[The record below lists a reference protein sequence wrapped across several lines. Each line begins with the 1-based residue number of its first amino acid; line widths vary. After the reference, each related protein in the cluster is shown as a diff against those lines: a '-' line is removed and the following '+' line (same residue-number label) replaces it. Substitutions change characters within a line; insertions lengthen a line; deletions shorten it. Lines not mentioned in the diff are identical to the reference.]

1 MKSVAELRFELGK
14 TQALTSKQALILGL
28 RNHRAGGGYIVY
40 VRYVCPCCGYRVFG
54 APPGSGDLCPIC
66 GWRDDLMHL
75 RFPLFN
81 GLPNGISLVDA
92 QLNYSLIGG
101 KDAGALKSLRF
112 PRADEH
118 RDPDW
123 RPIDLDIDK
132 PESIPV
138 DFDALAEPEDPT
150 SLYYWMPSYW
160 QNPR

>member
-1 MKSVAELRFELGK
+1 MLGK
-14 TQALTSKQALILGL
+14 TQALTSKQALTLGL
-28 RNHRAGGGYIVY
+28 RNHRSGGGYIAY
-40 VRYVCPCCGYRVFG
+40 VRYVCPCCGYRVFH

-66 GWRDDLMHL
+66 AWRDDLMHL

-92 QLNYSLIGG
+92 QMNYSLIGA
-101 KDAGALKSLRF
+101 KDAGALKSVRF
-112 PRADEH
+112 PRSDEH

-138 DFDALAEPEDPT
+138 DFDALTEPEDPT
-150 SLYYWMPSYW
+150 SLYYWLPSYW
-160 QNPR
+160 QNPS